1 MIIYPGLSL
10 PTGSSDLPEAD
21 GPPYASLRSCFGWGL
36 HMPLPLPGRAV
47 VSYTAPST
55 LTDLMSAVHFCC
67 TVLGVTSTGCY
78 PAPCPVKPGL
88 SSSGA
93 FRPASRDHLS
103 YLSLFNCKIL
113 SYYRLSVNPFFTSNG
128 YSQSI
133 PAALLTEPSFAT
145 CKMIIFL
152 LQIKAAAPDK
162 FPDQGIVR
170 NVIPRNRQK
179 IIGDPAAASPPHT
192 PALPD

>member
-1 MIIYPGLSL
+1 MGFTY
-10 PTGSSDLPEAD
+10 A
-21 GPPYASLRSCFGWGL
+21 PPVTR
-36 HMPLPLPGRAV
+36 RAV
-47 VSYTAPST
+47 VSYTALPPLPRQTRRFISVA
-55 LTDLMSAVHFCC
+55 LSLESPPPDVIRH
-67 TVLGVTSTGCY
+67 
-78 PAPCPVKPGL
+78 PCPVKPGL
-88 SSSGA
+88 SSSGT

-113 SYYRLSVNPFFTSNG
+113 SYYRLSVNPFFTSSG

-179 IIGDPAAASPPHT
+179 IIKEFQQ
-192 PALPD
+192 ALRLLILRLFRSDGKQLRLRIEL

>member
-1 MIIYPGLSL
+1 MLRCGLASDGVYICPSRYREGGSL
-10 PTGSSDLPEAD
+10 
-21 GPPYASLRSCFGWGL
+21 L
-36 HMPLPLPGRAV
+36 HC
-47 VSYTAPST
+47 PST

-113 SYYRLSVNPFFTSNG
+113 SYYRLSVNPFTSSG

-152 LQIKAAAPDK
+152 LQIKAAAPINSRIK
-162 FPDQGIVR
+162 ELFGMSSPEPAENNQGISA
-170 NVIPRNRQK
+170 
-179 IIGDPAAASPPHT
+179 GASPPHT
-192 PALPD
+192 PALPV

>member
-1 MIIYPGLSL
+1 MLRCGLASDGVYICPSRYREGGSL
-10 PTGSSDLPEAD
+10 
-21 GPPYASLRSCFGWGL
+21 L
-36 HMPLPLPGRAV
+36 HC
-47 VSYTAPST
+47 PST

-103 YLSLFNCKIL
+103 YLSLFNRKIL
-113 SYYRLSVNPFFTSNG
+113 SYYRLSVNPF
-128 YSQSI
+128 
-133 PAALLTEPSFAT
+133 LLKYNDSLFYE
-145 CKMIIFL
+145 KW

-179 IIGDPAAASPPHT
+179 IIKEFQQ
-192 PALPD
+192 ALRLLILRLFRADGKQLRLRIEL

>member
-1 MIIYPGLSL
+1 MLRCGLASDGVYICPSRCREGGSL
-10 PTGSSDLPEAD
+10 
-21 GPPYASLRSCFGWGL
+21 L
-36 HMPLPLPGRAV
+36 HC
-47 VSYTAPST
+47 PST

-88 SSSGA
+88 SSSGT

-113 SYYRLSVNPFFTSNG
+113 SYYRLSVNPFFTSSE

-179 IIGDPAAASPPHT
+179 IIKEFQQ
-192 PALPD
+192 ALRLLILRLFRADGKQLRLRIEL